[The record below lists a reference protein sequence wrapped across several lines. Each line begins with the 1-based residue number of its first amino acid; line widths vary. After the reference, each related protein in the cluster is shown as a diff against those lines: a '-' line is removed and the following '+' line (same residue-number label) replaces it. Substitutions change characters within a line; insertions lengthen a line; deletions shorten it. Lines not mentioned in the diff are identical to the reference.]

1 MISPVE
7 EIVEANARLL
17 YFVTWLNQVRV
28 DTNQKRRLIF
38 TRVLMRSVD
47 VANSCNEIGC
57 RKDDGE

>member
-17 YFVTWLNQVRV
+17 YFVTWLNQVRA

-38 TRVLMRSVD
+38 IRVLMRSVD
-47 VANSCNEIGC
+47 VANSCNEIGY